1 MTLPTLREI
10 GRNLH
15 GAWRFTRFDRS
26 AMAYFDSGIDAVW
39 HSFWAAALAYPGT
52 ILLIVLRLDVEH
64 SIQRQGTTLLHILL
78 LETMGYIVLW
88 AAFPLIILA
97 FCRWLKRDQEALD
110 FIIAYNWWQVL
121 QTGIY
126 LAVILIDLALTP
138 DARVFAFAGAIFL
151 LACEWYIARTVL
163 AAGGMVAF
171 AVILL
176 DVVLSAAMGQLTESL
191 Y

>member
-1 MTLPTLREI
+1 MTPPTLREI

-26 AMAYFDSGIDAVW
+26 AMLYFDSSIDAVW
-39 HSFWAAALAYPGT
+39 RSFWAAALAYPGT
-52 ILLIVLRLDVEH
+52 ILLIVLRLDAE
-64 SIQRQGTTLLHILL
+64 QRHGTTLLHILL
-78 LETMGYIVLW
+78 LETMGYIILW
-88 AAFPLIILA
+88 AAFPLIILG
-97 FCRWLKRDQEALD
+97 FCRWLKREEEALD

-126 LAVILIDLALTP
+126 LAVTLIDLALP
-138 DARVFAFAGAIFL
+138 PGARIFALVGAVFL

-171 AVILL
+171 AVMLL
-176 DVVLSAAMGQLTESL
+176 DLVLSAAMAQLTESL

>member
-15 GAWRFTRFDRS
+15 GAWRLTRFDRS
-26 AMAYFDSGIDAVW
+26 AAIYFDTGIDAVW
-39 HSFWAAALAYPGT
+39 RSFWAAALAYPAT
-52 ILLIVLRLDVEH
+52 ILLVVLRLDAG
-64 SIQRQGTTLLHILL
+64 QRQGTTLLHILA
-78 LETMGYIVLW
+78 LETLGYIILW
-88 AAFPLIILA
+88 AAFPLVILA
-97 FCRWLKRDQEALD
+97 FCRLLKREREALD

-126 LAVILIDLALTP
+126 AAVTLIDLALP
-138 DARVFAFAGAIFL
+138 QDAPIFALVAVVFL
-151 LACEWYIARTVL
+151 LACEWFIARTLL
-163 AAGGMVAF
+163 AAGSMVAF

-176 DVVLSAAMGQLTESL
+176 DLVLSSAMAQLTESL